1 MGHYQASAATKGD
14 YYKSKN
20 IVPNHARSWL
30 TQMRLDWKDLTFLI
44 NQKDDIRW
52 IILPEKAIHDEI
64 LGAYIVFKL
73 ENIS

>member
-1 MGHYQASAATKGD
+1 MLGVDSPKW
-14 YYKSKN
+14 N
-20 IVPNHARSWL
+20 LV
-30 TQMRLDWKDLTFLI
+30 LDWKDLTVLI

-52 IILPEKAIHDEI
+52 IILPKKAIHDEI